1 MTTTRT
7 LASADPADG
16 APIST
21 VAVVGLGYIGLP
33 TAAALG
39 RAGLRVIGV
48 DTSAARVAVVGRG
61 EPPFVE
67 AGLRQ
72 AIAEQIMRGRLTAQ
86 QAMPRADAYV
96 VAVPTPLA
104 AGHRADLSSIDAAAT
119 AIAPVLAGGE
129 LIILESTSPPGT
141 TARLARAIQ
150 AARPDLAVPLSERDE
165 AGAARSAGAGATVP
179 ALPAGAA
186 VDVVHCPERV
196 LPGRAMAEIIEN
208 DRIIGGLTARG
219 ARRARDLYAAFS
231 TGAPLLTDA
240 RTAELAK
247 LAENAYR
254 DVNIAFAN
262 ELAAICQDQGVD
274 PWELI
279 ALANRHP
286 RVDILNPGPGVG
298 GHCIAVDPWFI
309 VEAAP
314 ERARLIRAAREVN
327 DATPSRVVERVLR
340 AVRGQ
345 EAPTIAA
352 LGLAFKADVDDL
364 RGSPAL
370 AIVEALARALPRAR
384 IVVAEPHIGALP
396 DSLARWPGVS
406 LAPVAEAVAR
416 AGTVLLLVDHRE
428 IRGLDQSALAGR
440 TVIDTRGL
448 WSRRQS

>member
-7 LASADPADG
+7 LAPADPSDG

-33 TAAALG
+33 TAAALSS
-39 RAGLRVIGV
+39 AGLRVIGV
-48 DTSAARVAVVGRG
+48 DTSASRVEAVGRG

-67 AGLRQ
+67 EGLKQ
-72 AIAEQIMRGRLTAQ
+72 AVAEQIMRGRLTTQ
-86 QAMPRADAYV
+86 RTMPRADAYV

-104 AGHRADLSSIDAAAT
+104 AGHRADLGSVDAAGA

-150 AARPDLAVPLSERDE
+150 AARPDLAVPLTEQDD
-165 AGAARSAGAGATVP
+165 AGGATTRATPPAARARR
-179 ALPAGAA
+179 AGAA

-196 LPGRAMAEIIEN
+196 LPGRAMAEIVEN

-219 ARRARDLYAAFS
+219 ARRAMSLYAAFS
-231 TGAPLLTDA
+231 TGELLLTDA

-262 ELAAICQDQGVD
+262 ELAAICADQGVD

-279 ALANRHP
+279 ELANRHP
-286 RVDILNPGPGVG
+286 RVSILDPGPGVG

-314 ERARLIRAAREVN
+314 KRARLIRAAREVN
-327 DATPSRVVERVLR
+327 DAAPGRVVEQVLG

-345 EAPTIAA
+345 AAPTIAA

-384 IVVAEPHIGALP
+384 IIVAEPHIEALP
-396 DSLARWPGVS
+396 ESLSGWPKVS
-406 LAPVAEAVAR
+406 LAPIEDAVAQ
-416 AGTVLLLVDHRE
+416 ASTVVLLVDHRE
-428 IRGLDQSALAGR
+428 MRDLDHATLAGR
-440 TVIDTRGL
+440 AVIDTRGL
-448 WSRRQS
+448 WRQRRP

>member
-7 LASADPADG
+7 LTPANPSDG

-21 VAVVGLGYIGLP
+21 VAVVGLGYTGLP

-39 RAGLRVIGV
+39 GAGLRVIGV
-48 DTSAARVAVVGRG
+48 DTSAPRVEAVGRG

-67 AGLRQ
+67 EGLKQ
-72 AIAEQIMRGRLTAQ
+72 AIAEQVMRGRLTTQ
-86 QAMPRADAYV
+86 RAMPRADAYV

-104 AGHRADLSSIDAAAT
+104 AGHRADLSSVDAAGA
-119 AIAPVLAGGE
+119 AIAPMLAGGE
-129 LIILESTSPPGT
+129 LVILESTSPPGT

-150 AARPDLAVPLSERDE
+150 AARPDLVVPLAERDDR
-165 AGAARSAGAGATVP
+165 AAASGPGPVRPGR
-179 ALPAGAA
+179 AA

-196 LPGRAMAEIIEN
+196 LPGRAMAEIVEN

-231 TGAPLLTDA
+231 AGGILLTDA

-262 ELAAICQDQGVD
+262 ELAAICADQGVD

-279 ALANRHP
+279 ELANRHP
-286 RVDILNPGPGVG
+286 RVSILRPGPGVG

-327 DATPSRVVERVLR
+327 DAAPGRVVERVLD

-384 IVVAEPHIGALP
+384 IIVAEPHIDALP
-396 DSLARWPGVS
+396 ESLSGRPGVS
-406 LAPVAEAVAR
+406 LAPVADAVAQ
-416 AGTVLLLVDHRE
+416 AGVVVLLVDHRE
-428 IRGLDQSALAGR
+428 MRGLDQAVLAGR
-440 TVIDTRGL
+440 AVIDTRGI
-448 WSRRQS
+448 WRRRRS